1 MNSRTPARALW
12 RLLAA
17 LAAFS
22 LIAAACGDSD
32 DTTPAQV
39 DTTAAA
45 ETTEAMSAEMSDDD
59 MADDDTAEMSADD
72 EMSDMDM
79 DATEGGH
86 SHGEAFDVDDAT
98 APTID
103 VVLVDDPAGGWN
115 LRLETTNFRFA
126 PENVS
131 TDHVDGEGHA
141 HLYIDG
147 ERHGRI
153 YGEWYQVP
161 GLTEGEHTLRVELS
175 TNDHRTYAV
184 DGEPVDDSVTVTV
197 MAADASDDAHA
208 DHSDEGHGDE
218 GHDHDSAEESS
229 GDAAGADVV
238 IEIEIVDGSVVGGV
252 EQVAIPIGSTVA
264 LVVTADIDEELHVHG
279 YDVFAELTAGVPGTL
294 VFEARIPGV
303 FEAELEGRGQRIVD
317 LEIS

>member
-1 MNSRTPARALW
+1 MNSPTPARALW

-22 LIAAACGDSD
+22 LVAAACGDSD
-32 DTTPAQV
+32 DTTPAQT

-45 ETTEAMSAEMSDDD
+45 ETTEAMS
-59 MADDDTAEMSADD
+59 DD

-79 DATEGGH
+79 DETEGGH
-86 SHGEAFDVDDAT
+86 SHGEAFDVDAAT

-184 DGEPVDDSVTVTV
+184 DGQPVDDSVTVTV
-197 MAADASDDAHA
+197 MAADGNG
-208 DHSDEGHGDE
+208 HSDEGHGDE
-218 GHDHDSAEESS
+218 SHDHDSAEESS

-252 EQVAIPIGSTVA
+252 EQVEIPIGSTVA